1 MNHLFKINLLTFNY
15 YIMFQKTDE
24 FKQIKREIIKINAL
38 NKYSQFECFSDNKAT
53 FKYID
58 GDVYH
63 EFIIIT
69 DDSFDKSMLIFDLL
83 NLKNISYFQHKI
95 YIKNNNFYEKIG
107 GLTWVL
113 YYNDNGIKK

>member
-1 MNHLFKINLLTFNY
+1 MTNYLFKINLLTFNY
-15 YIMFQKTDE
+15 YIMFQKTYE
-24 FKQIKREIIKINAL
+24 FKQVKREMMQINAL
-38 NKYSQFECFSDNKAT
+38 NKYSQFECFSDNIAT
-53 FKYID
+53 FSYID

-63 EFIIIT
+63 EFSIIT
-69 DDSFDKSMLIFDLL
+69 DDNFDKSMLIFDLL

-113 YYNDNGIKK
+113 YQNISIN